1 VLVRSNTNFF
11 PRQGAEPGV
20 VRLFGALP
28 ESSGVQFR
36 TVACPSRELHVEILR
51 GPAAG
56 IYRLERSADAS
67 LERFVEGARPGDT
80 YNYLIDG
87 VRRPDPASRFQPE
100 GVHGPSEIVD
110 PDAFRWRHESW
121 PFTPGDLVI
130 YELHVGTFT
139 ERGTFAAARERLRDL
154 RALGVTAIEL
164 MPVAAFAG
172 RRNWG
177 YDGVDLYA
185 PSENYG
191 HPDDFR
197 ELVDAAHG
205 LGLGVILDVVY
216 NHLGPEGAYLPQFLP
231 DYITDRHATPW
242 GGAVNLDGEGASAV
256 RSFIVDNAVHWIRE
270 YRLDGLR
277 LDATHS
283 LVDDSRAHIVAE
295 IAASARAAA
304 GRPIAVFAE
313 DHRNLASLVEST
325 DRGGWGV
332 DGVWADDFHHVI
344 RRRLAGDSDGY
355 YQDYTGSVDELTRT
369 LTQGWLFTGQHS
381 RYGGH
386 RRGTDPAAI
395 PMHKFVVCLQNH
407 DQIGNR
413 PTGDRLHHTI
423 DAASWRAASALLLTV
438 PMTPLLFMGQEWG
451 ASSPFQ
457 FFTDLESGL
466 GTQVTEGRRR
476 EFKDFPGFSDPAAQM
491 LVPDPQDRATF
502 ERSRLDWSE
511 RTVPMHQRCLALYT
525 ELLRLRSTHRALAA
539 SSALRG
545 EAEAIGDDIVLL
557 RREGDGEGVLVVVRL
572 TGAGPVSIDTELS
585 GTSARM
591 MLSTEEPRFAVDPR
605 PPEIRLDGK
614 RIEVLFHRP
623 GAVVLGFR

>member
-1 VLVRSNTNFF
+1 M
-11 PRQGAEPGV
+11 
-20 VRLFGALP
+20 RLFGALP
-28 ESSGVQFR
+28 EAGGVQFR
-36 TVACPSRELHVEILR
+36 TLACRCRELHVEILS

-56 IYRLERSADAS
+56 VYRLERSAGAWV
-67 LERFVEGARPGDT
+67 ERFVEGVRAGDT
-80 YNYLIDG
+80 YSYLIDG

-110 PDAFRWRHESW
+110 PDAFGWRHDSW

-139 ERGTFAAARERLRDL
+139 QRGTFAAARERLQDL

-191 HPDDFR
+191 RPDDLR

-231 DYITDRHATPW
+231 AYITDRHATPW
-242 GGAVNLDGEGASAV
+242 GGAVNLDGEGASPV

-283 LVDDSRAHIVAE
+283 LVDDSRPHIVAE
-295 IAASARAAA
+295 IGTTARAAA

-313 DHRNLASLVEST
+313 DHRNLVSLVEGAE
-325 DRGGWGV
+325 RGGWGL
-332 DGVWADDFHHVI
+332 DGIWADDFHHVI
-344 RRRLAGDSDGY
+344 RRRLAGDCDGY
-355 YQDYTGSVDELTRT
+355 YQDYSGSSGELART

-381 RYGGH
+381 RYAG
-386 RRGTDPAAI
+386 RQRGTDPSAT
-395 PMHKFVVCLQNH
+395 PMNRFVICLQNH

-413 PTGDRLHHTI
+413 PTGDRLHHRV
-423 DAASWRAASALLLTV
+423 DAASWRAASALLLTA
-438 PMTPLLFMGQEWG
+438 PMTPLLFMGQEWA

-457 FFTDLESGL
+457 FFTDLEPGL
-466 GTQVTEGRRR
+466 GAQVTEGRRR
-476 EFKDFPGFSDPAAQM
+476 EFKDFPGFSDPAAQA
-491 LVPDPQDRATF
+491 LVPDPQDPATF
-502 ERSRLDWSE
+502 ERSRLAWSE
-511 RTVPMHQRCLALYT
+511 RTVPVHQTCLSLYT
-525 ELLRLRSTHRALAA
+525 ELLRLRVAHGALAA
-539 SSALRG
+539 SPALRG
-545 EAEAIGDDIVLL
+545 DAEVIGDDVILM
-557 RREGDGEGVLVVVRL
+557 RRESGTERLLVVVRL
-572 TGAGPVSIDTELS
+572 AGAGPARIDTD
-585 GTSARM
+585 SARRSASIV
-591 MLSTEEPRFAVDPR
+591 LTTEEPRFAVDPR
-605 PPEIRLDGK
+605 PPEIR
-614 RIEVLFHRP
+614 IERKSVEILFHRP
-623 GAVVLGFR
+623 GAVILAS

>member
-1 VLVRSNTNFF
+1 VVPVRSNTNSF
-11 PRQGAEPGV
+11 PRQGAEPIV

-28 ESSGVQFR
+28 ETGGVQFR
-36 TVACPSRELHVEILR
+36 TVACPCRELHLEILT

-56 IYRLERSADAS
+56 VYRLERSAGAS
-67 LERFVEGARPGDT
+67 LECFVEGARAGDT
-80 YNYLIDG
+80 YSYLVDG

-110 PDAFRWRHESW
+110 PDAFRWRHDRW
-121 PFTPGDLVI
+121 PFTTGDLVI

-139 ERGTFAAARERLRDL
+139 ERGTFAAARERLPDL

-191 HPDDFR
+191 RPEDLR
-197 ELVDAAHG
+197 ELVDTAHG

-216 NHLGPEGAYLPQFLP
+216 NHLGPEGAYLSQFLP

-242 GGAVNLDGEGASAV
+242 GGAVNLDGEGALPV

-295 IAASARAAA
+295 IATSARAAA

-313 DHRNLASLVEST
+313 DHRNLVSLVDAPE
-325 DRGGWGV
+325 RGGWGV
-332 DGVWADDFHHVI
+332 DGIWADDFHHVI
-344 RRRLAGDSDGY
+344 RRRLAGDCDSY
-355 YQDYTGSVDELTRT
+355 YQDYSGSSAELART

-381 RYGGH
+381 RYAGR
-386 RRGTDPAAI
+386 RRGTDPSAA
-395 PMHKFVVCLQNH
+395 PMNRFVICLQNH

-423 DAASWRAASALLLTV
+423 DAASWRAASALLLTA
-438 PMTPLLFMGQEWG
+438 PMTPLLFIGQEWA

-457 FFTDLESGL
+457 FFTDLEPGL
-466 GTQVTEGRRR
+466 GAQVTEGRRR
-476 EFKDFPGFSDPAAQM
+476 EFKDFPGFSDPAAQA
-491 LVPDPQDRATF
+491 LVPDPQDPATF
-502 ERSRLDWSE
+502 ERSRLAWSE
-511 RTVPMHQRCLALYT
+511 RTVPVHQTCLSLYT
-525 ELLRLRSTHRALAA
+525 ELLRLRVAHGALAA
-539 SSALRG
+539 SPALRG
-545 EAEAIGDDIVLL
+545 DAEVIGDDVILM
-557 RREGDGEGVLVVVRL
+557 RRESGTERLLVVVRL
-572 TGAGPVSIDTELS
+572 AGAGPARIDTD
-585 GTSARM
+585 SARRSASIV
-591 MLSTEEPRFAVDPR
+591 LTTEEPRFAVDPR
-605 PPEIRLDGK
+605 PPEIR
-614 RIEVLFHRP
+614 IERKSVEILFHRP
-623 GAVVLGFR
+623 GAVILAS